1 MSIIELMQKEP
12 GLFAV
17 GLGILVIIV
26 TVTVMSYT
34 IDRGAAIILNT
45 SMLTSGSF
53 FALLFSLIVLYFVG
67 RLLIGTSTLYN
78 NYVFMM
84 YIVLATFIMIQG
96 SLYLSLN
103 QVNVEV

>member
-1 MSIIELMQKEP
+1 MQKEP

-17 GLGILVIIV
+17 GLGILFIIV
-26 TVTVMSYT
+26 TATVMSYT
-34 IDRGAAIILNT
+34 IDRGAAIVLNT

>member
-1 MSIIELMQKEP
+1 MSIIELMQNEP

-17 GLGILVIIV
+17 GLGILIIIV
-26 TVTVMSYT
+26 TATVMSYT
-34 IDRGAAIILNT
+34 IDRGAAIVLNT

-67 RLLIGTSTLYN
+67 RLLIGSNTLYN

-84 YIVLATFIMIQG
+84 YIVLVTFIMIQG